1 MTVQND
7 WKLLQ
12 NYLKKINLATFEVEN
27 KENDLENEFNSN
39 VDLYYKYKRKI
50 RLLNDDNLKLLG
62 IIPKLNNHK
71 KIKIISSSANLN
83 FHSQIKNYL
92 FEIRNNTNLLL
103 KLIENLNGEKEKD
116 IIAKVFVHFFFE
128 DVTKSECSYKLNHFL
143 SLLINQEVENL
154 DYELKDNFI
163 EKNSFIDKIFN
174 EFLNRHEVKVYTK
187 YLFEDLIKNLEKNV
201 DNNYKYLT
209 LYLEDLIKGNELS
222 QFEIIS
228 IKKNIEEPK
237 RNTVY
242 SSSMKDFFSQSRK
255 RHYHNQLSAVFNI
268 KETSKLTNDD
278 ESELLNIPKFNENY
292 LRKLLNV
299 EKDEIR
305 KHYIYKQLIRLSQYK
320 KNEACF
326 FFSYQNFIGQFQNSK
341 KYVEILPKYMDNFR
355 KIKDFFIDFVSNFK
369 KYSLNLPIIIRETM
383 KSIYNLIRIRE
394 KSKSKFE
401 INCFVV
407 YYFINHFIIPFLKCP
422 SRNEILSE
430 KLEINDNKTR
440 KSLETIILVFTM
452 IGYCDLFDCNM
463 YNEYTPLN
471 YLLMNVTID
480 IHKIIFDIFNN
491 DNEGIFEDDYKEEE
505 NDIYQTI
512 CLSQSEIEIF
522 LDKYMLLNIDHQN
535 KGFSDIITNKD
546 LVFPNENENNDIEN
560 NYVFINKNFD
570 EKRKNKLK
578 LEKIKEIIQENS
590 KTQFVEEIKICI
602 KQVLSN
608 IPTLSN
614 KGNFFLFKDIF
625 ELLNKKINYYN
636 EEYKNVLVDN
646 SIPLSWYSDYL
657 ISHMDLL
664 PNEYK
669 NNNFNNLYNELL
681 EETETKMGHLSEK
694 NILLLNEI
702 SSENTLLKKFVSL
715 AKRSLTIVKDYRV
728 KIYTKIF
735 INTAKIDICLLN
747 GNQKFNLI
755 YQKKGFDQYDI
766 IHIKA
771 NELMINKSSEC
782 LHIINGI
789 NTNNKRIEGH
799 CSNINEFIN
808 RILTYGKE
816 ICKDIENE
824 KDETKAKEVI
834 ETYISLIKIYLHN
847 EDQRFHFSGKTTEKS
862 ENKLNAFVKEIEK
875 YILTKII
882 CNLEI
887 SSMNKEDQKI
897 MQKCKSFLWITLE
910 HLNIDPNQISKK
922 QIEMVKNLLNKMDK
936 ERYYVNL
943 LKYLVKAINIIS
955 KMIEFT
961 TGNPNASIEEFLPIL
976 VHSFIHTMPKNMIS
990 NLKLAKYFM
999 SQNDFSSMYGYN
1011 LANYQTCINFLNTIT
1026 PKKYKLDSKK
1036 FNELCND
1043 SMKNPSKYNN

>member
-326 FFSYQNFIGQFQNSK
+326 FF
-341 KYVEILPKYMDNFR
+341 
-355 KIKDFFIDFVSNFK
+355 
-369 KYSLNLPIIIRETM
+369 
-383 KSIYNLIRIRE
+383 
-394 KSKSKFE
+394 
-401 INCFVV
+401 
-407 YYFINHFIIPFLKCP
+407 
-422 SRNEILSE
+422 
-430 KLEINDNKTR
+430 
-440 KSLETIILVFTM
+440 
-452 IGYCDLFDCNM
+452 
-463 YNEYTPLN
+463 
-471 YLLMNVTID
+471 
-480 IHKIIFDIFNN
+480 
-491 DNEGIFEDDYKEEE
+491 
-505 NDIYQTI
+505 
-512 CLSQSEIEIF
+512 
-522 LDKYMLLNIDHQN
+522 
-535 KGFSDIITNKD
+535 
-546 LVFPNENENNDIEN
+546 
-560 NYVFINKNFD
+560 
-570 EKRKNKLK
+570 
-578 LEKIKEIIQENS
+578 
-590 KTQFVEEIKICI
+590 
-602 KQVLSN
+602 
-608 IPTLSN
+608 
-614 KGNFFLFKDIF
+614 
-625 ELLNKKINYYN
+625 
-636 EEYKNVLVDN
+636 
-646 SIPLSWYSDYL
+646 
-657 ISHMDLL
+657 
-664 PNEYK
+664 
-669 NNNFNNLYNELL
+669 
-681 EETETKMGHLSEK
+681 
-694 NILLLNEI
+694 
-702 SSENTLLKKFVSL
+702 
-715 AKRSLTIVKDYRV
+715 
-728 KIYTKIF
+728 
-735 INTAKIDICLLN
+735 
-747 GNQKFNLI
+747 
-755 YQKKGFDQYDI
+755 
-766 IHIKA
+766 
-771 NELMINKSSEC
+771 
-782 LHIINGI
+782 
-789 NTNNKRIEGH
+789 
-799 CSNINEFIN
+799 
-808 RILTYGKE
+808 
-816 ICKDIENE
+816 
-824 KDETKAKEVI
+824 
-834 ETYISLIKIYLHN
+834 LIKILLVNFKIQKNMLKY
-847 EDQRFHFSGKTTEKS
+847 F
-862 ENKLNAFVKEIEK
+862 LNI
-875 YILTKII
+875 
-882 CNLEI
+882 
-887 SSMNKEDQKI
+887 
-897 MQKCKSFLWITLE
+897 WITLE
-910 HLNIDPNQISKK
+910 KLKIFLWVLFLILKNI
-922 QIEMVKNLLNKMDK
+922 L
-936 ERYYVNL
+936 
-943 LKYLVKAINIIS
+943 
-955 KMIEFT
+955 
-961 TGNPNASIEEFLPIL
+961 
-976 VHSFIHTMPKNMIS
+976 
-990 NLKLAKYFM
+990 
-999 SQNDFSSMYGYN
+999 
-1011 LANYQTCINFLNTIT
+1011 
-1026 PKKYKLDSKK
+1026 
-1036 FNELCND
+1036 
-1043 SMKNPSKYNN
+1043 